1 MKFITRIHGVPVAGV
16 HLIPSKLQQLR
27 NQIFTSSLI
36 QVWASSENKI
46 GKIKDIIEEQNS
58 EILIVDDC
66 LFNVAALKSLLL
78 IFDYQCDSC
87 IDG

>member
-16 HLIPSKLQQLR
+16 HMIPSKLQQLR

-46 GKIKDIIEEQNS
+46 GKIKDIIEEQN
-58 EILIVDDC
+58 
-66 LFNVAALKSLLL
+66 
-78 IFDYQCDSC
+78 
-87 IDG
+87 GTTM